1 MDPSFTQKKKVRDRK
16 LLLKLQQ
23 IKTTLVGSKFPPI
36 KRKYPCSHEK
46 YLIHD
51 TSVVS
56 DEKVFTLDQC
66 AVNLQ
71 FR

>member
-36 KRKYPCSHEK
+36 KRKYPCSHENN
-46 YLIHD
+46 HVR